1 MPDQTTTGL
10 PVVSDPAAGTA
21 ADSSGGDG
29 PGRGRGARAGDYR
42 PSHARS
48 VGHGFFVKLVLVGL
62 VDAAA
67 LYGVLS
73 AAAAQQWG
81 IAAFSAF
88 VLVVVTWTYFSRR
101 MLPAKY
107 LVPGL
112 IFLLVYQ
119 IFAMA
124 YTGYVAFTN
133 YGDGHNSTKQDAVAA
148 VLAQNEVRVE
158 GSASFPLTVVDAG
171 GTLGFAVVRDGV
183 AEVGTAEQPLTPVE
197 GATVTDGKVSAVPGY
212 DVLGFADIV
221 PRQSEI
227 VALRVPFS
235 DDPTQGSIRTQ
246 DASTGY
252 VYSPALVYDADADT
266 MTDPTTGTVYR
277 PSATGNFMS
286 DDGATLTPGWRVGVG
301 FANFT
306 QFFSDSRINGPF
318 FEILVWTF
326 AFAFLSVATTFAL
339 GLFLAIT
346 FNDPRMRG
354 RKVYRSLL
362 ILPYAFPA
370 FLSALVWRGMLNP
383 RFGFINEVLLNGA
396 EIPWLTD
403 PWMAKV
409 SILLVN
415 LWLGFPYMFL
425 VCTGALQS
433 IPSDVIE
440 SATMDGA
447 GKWRVFRSMTLPLL
461 MISVAPLLISSFAF
475 NFNNFSLIY
484 MLTGGGPNF
493 VGTPIV
499 VGHTDI
505 LISMVYSVAFESG
518 LKDYGLASALSIMI
532 FLVVGLIS
540 YLGFRRTRTLEEI

>member
-1 MPDQTTTGL
+1 MPDQIAPSG
-10 PVVSDPAAGTA
+10 AA
-21 ADSSGGDG
+21 ADEATDHGKGSGDG
-29 PGRGRGARAGDYR
+29 PDLRAAGGYR

-48 VGHGFFVKLVLVGL
+48 VGKGFFVKLVLVGL

-67 LYGVLS
+67 LYGVL
-73 AAAAQQWG
+73 AAAAVQQWG
-81 IAAFSAF
+81 IAAFSGF
-88 VLVVVTWTYFSRR
+88 VLVVVSWTFFSRR

-112 IFLLVYQ
+112 VFLLVYQ

-133 YGDGHNSTKQDAVAA
+133 YGDGHNSTKSDAVAA
-148 VLAQNEVRVE
+148 ILVQNEVRVE
-158 GSASFPLTVVDAG
+158 GTASFPLTVVSKG
-171 GTLGFAVVRDGV
+171 GTLGFAIVRDGQ
-183 AEVGTAEQPLTPVE
+183 AEVGTAETPF
-197 GATVTDGKVSAVPGY
+197 ATAPDATIADGKVTAVPGY
-212 DVLGFADIV
+212 QVLTFADII
-221 PRQSEI
+221 PLQSQI
-227 VALRVPFS
+227 TALRVPIS
-235 DDPTQGSIRTQ
+235 DDPTAGSIRTQ

-252 VYSPALVYDADADT
+252 VYTPALVYDAATDT
-266 MTDPTTGTVYR
+266 MTDPTTGVVYT
-277 PSATGNFMS
+277 PNATGNFEAA
-286 DDGATLTPGWRVGVG
+286 DGTTLTPGWRVGVG
-301 FANFT
+301 LKNFT
-306 QFFSDSRINGPF
+306 QFFSDSRISGPF
-318 FEILVWTF
+318 LEILLWTF

-339 GLFLAIT
+339 GLLLAIT

-354 RKVYRSLL
+354 RKIYRSLL

-370 FLSALVWRGMLNP
+370 FLSALVWRGMLNS
-383 RFGFINEVLLNGA
+383 RFGFINEVLLHGA
-396 EIPWLTD
+396 QVPWLTD
-403 PWMAKV
+403 PWMAKL

-425 VCTGALQS
+425 VTTGALQS
-433 IPSDVIE
+433 IPSDIIE
-440 SATMDGA
+440 SARMDGA
-447 GKWRVFRSMTLPLL
+447 GKLRILRSMTLPML

-493 VGTPIV
+493 VGTPVV

-532 FLVVGLIS
+532 FVVVGVIS

>member
-1 MPDQTTTGL
+1 MPDQTATGT
-10 PVVSDPAAGTA
+10 PAIHHSLTGTG
-21 ADSSGGDG
+21 GGDG
-29 PGRGRGARAGDYR
+29 SGPGPGTTKPGDYR
-42 PSHARS
+42 PSHART
-48 VGHGFFVKLVLVGL
+48 VGTGFLAKLVLVGL
-62 VDAAA
+62 IDAGA
-67 LYGVLS
+67 LYGILS
-73 AAAAQQWG
+73 AAAVQQWG

-119 IFAMA
+119 IFAMG

-133 YGDGHNSTKQDAVAA
+133 YGDGHNSTKEDAVAA

-158 GSASFPLTVVDAG
+158 GTASFPLTVVEAG
-171 GTLGFAVVRDGV
+171 GTLGFAIVRDGK
-183 AEVGTAEQPLTPVE
+183 AEVGTAQTPFTPVPD
-197 GATVTDGKVSAVPGY
+197 ATVTDGKVAAVPGY
-212 DVLGFADIV
+212 RVLRLADIV
-221 PRQSEI
+221 PLQQQI
-227 VALRVPFS
+227 TALRVPLS
-235 DDPTQGSIRTQ
+235 ADPTQGSIRTQ

-252 VYSPALVYDADADT
+252 AYTPSLVYDAAADT
-266 MTDPTTGTVYR
+266 MTDPTSGTVYS
-277 PSATGNFMS
+277 PNASGNFEAA
-286 DDGATLTPGWRVGVG
+286 DGTTLTPGWRVGVG
-301 FANFT
+301 LKNFT
-306 QFFSDSRINGPF
+306 QFFSDSRISGPF
-318 FEILVWTF
+318 FEILLWTF
-326 AFAFLSVATTFAL
+326 VFAFLSVATTFAL

-383 RFGFINEVLLNGA
+383 RFGFINEVLLRGA

-403 PWMAKV
+403 PWMAKI
-409 SILLVN
+409 SILMVN

-425 VCTGALQS
+425 VTTGALQA
-433 IPSDVIE
+433 IPADVLE

-447 GKWRVFRSMTLPLL
+447 GKWRLFRSMTLPLL

-493 VGTPIV
+493 VGAPIV
-499 VGHTDI
+499 VGHSDI

>member
-1 MPDQTTTGL
+1 MPDQTATGIPAIHEPTTG
-10 PVVSDPAAGTA
+10 AA
-21 ADSSGGDG
+21 GGDG
-29 PGRGRGARAGDYR
+29 QGPGPGTTKPGGYR

-48 VGHGFFVKLVLVGL
+48 IGKGFLAKLVLVGL
-62 VDAAA
+62 IDAGA
-67 LYGVLS
+67 LYGILS
-73 AAAAQQWG
+73 AVAVQQWG

-88 VLVVVTWTYFSRR
+88 VLLVVTWTYFSKR

-158 GSASFPLTVVDAG
+158 GTASFPLTVVKSG
-171 GTLGFAVVRDGV
+171 STLGFAIVRDGK
-183 AEVGTAEQPLTPVE
+183 AEVGTAEKPFAAVAD
-197 GATVTDGKVSAVPGY
+197 ATVADGKVTAVPGY
-212 DVLGFADIV
+212 TVLRFADIV
-221 PRQSEI
+221 PLQQQI
-227 VALRVPFS
+227 TALRVALS

-252 VYSPALVYDADADT
+252 VYTPSLVYDAKADT
-266 MTDPTTGTVYR
+266 MTDPTSGTVYV
-277 PSATGNFMS
+277 PNATGNFEAA
-286 DDGATLTPGWRVGVG
+286 DGTTLTPGWRVGVG
-301 FANFT
+301 LTNFT
-306 QFFSDSRINGPF
+306 QFFSDSRISGPF
-318 FEILVWTF
+318 MEILLWTF

-354 RKVYRSLL
+354 RKIYRSLL

-383 RFGFINEVLLNGA
+383 RFGFINEVLLRGT

-409 SILLVN
+409 SILMVN

-425 VCTGALQS
+425 VTTGALQS

-493 VGTPIV
+493 VGAPIV
-499 VGHTDI
+499 VGHSDI

-540 YLGFRRTRTLEEI
+540 YFGFRRTRTLEEI